1 MLHVTPEATRHLLD
15 VRRQRG
21 VDDRAGARFIRRG
34 TRIGL
39 TFAPAPQAK
48 DHVIEGSEINVFVA
62 AEIAETLDQSVI
74 DARTEN
80 GQVGLVLRKKSG
92 KSGKSGASSKADSS
106 SPAKAR
112 AADAAATKRRAR

>member
-92 KSGKSGASSKADSS
+92 KSGAPSKADSS